1 MSLKEVLFFKN
12 LHPNLDKS
20 KKIIIVIN
28 ILKNKK
34 PEQNSGFYKLYMF

>member
-1 MSLKEVLFFKN
+1 MSIKPTLFLI
-12 LHPNLDKS
+12 LHPNRRKS

-34 PEQNSGFYKLYMF
+34 PEQNSGFYKLYH

>member
-1 MSLKEVLFFKN
+1 MSLKEVLFLKI
-12 LHPNLDKS
+12 HPNLDKS